1 MEEKKMINLTI
12 DGKDVR
18 VGEGSTIL
26 DAAKKAGIYIPTL
39 CAGEGLEPY
48 GACRFC
54 IVAVEGMRGLPPSC
68 TTPAAEGMKVTT
80 DSPEIYQVRK
90 VIAELMLT
98 DHPDEC
104 LICGSSQV
112 CEFQKIVNYL
122 GVRERRLR
130 KIEREAVVDDS
141 NPFFVRDMRKCV
153 LCGKCVRTCR
163 ELRRVGAIDITRRGY
178 DSLIAPFCGIPIAES
193 VCESCGECVV
203 RCPTGALSVKG
214 ALPAD
219 REVRSICP
227 YCGTGCG
234 LLVGVRGGRV
244 VSTTG
249 DRDNPVNRGQLCVK
263 GRFGIADFIEHPDRL
278 RTPLVRKG
286 GELKE
291 ATWDEALDL
300 VAKKLAGMKGDRF
313 ATFASAKI
321 ANEDNYLLQK
331 FTRAVMGTNNVDH
344 CARL

>member
-1 MEEKKMINLTI
+1 MEEKKMIHLTI
-12 DGKDVR
+12 DGKDVSVR
-18 VGEGSTIL
+18 EGSTIL
-26 DAAKKAGIYIPTL
+26 DAAKRAGIYVPTL

-80 DSPEIYQVRK
+80 DSPEIFQVRR

-104 LICGSSQV
+104 LTCASSQS

-130 KIEREAVVDDS
+130 KIERKAVIDDS

-163 ELRRVGAIDITRRGY
+163 EVRRVGAIDITGRGY
-178 DSLIAPFCGIPIAES
+178 DSVIAPFCGIPITES

-203 RCPTGALSVKG
+203 RCPTGALSLKG
-214 ALPAD
+214 VLPAE

-249 DRDNPVNRGQLCVK
+249 DVDNPVNRGQLCVK
-263 GRFGIADFIEHPDRL
+263 GRFGIAGFVEHPERL
-278 RTPLVRKG
+278 RTPLVRKD
-286 GELKE
+286 GELRE
-291 ATWDEALDL
+291 ASWDEALDA
-300 VAKKLAGMKGDRF
+300 VAGKLAGMKGDAF
-313 ATFASAKI
+313 AVFASAKI

-331 FTRAVMGTNNVDH
+331 FTRAVMETNNVDH